1 MDILPLLK
9 KIATNAVAVLLGV
22 TLAGQCFAEVS
33 INSNFPY
40 KLNDNQ
46 NLGATQGLSVVENN
60 LPEGIQSEDSVKNL
74 VLDWVKYF
82 LQFYSLVAVG
92 IVMYLGITLIVARED
107 EKKRNDIIKA
117 LINLAIGTIL
127 IYLSYAIVNTI
138 VNLLTPGDLARQA
151 NEIRSSNP

>member
-1 MDILPLLK
+1 MDRVTFLK
-9 KIATNAVAVLLGV
+9 KIATNAVAALLGV
-22 TLAGQCFAEVS
+22 VLVGQCFAEVT

-40 KLNDNQ
+40 KINDNG
-46 NLGATQGLSVVENN
+46 LGATQGLTVVENN
-60 LPEGIQSEDSVKNL
+60 LPEGIQKEDSVKNL

-82 LQFYSLVAVG
+82 LQFYSLIAVG
-92 IVMYLGITLIVARED
+92 LVMYLGVTLIVARED

-138 VNLLTPGDLARQA
+138 INLITPGDMARQA
-151 NEIRSSNP
+151 NEIRSLNP